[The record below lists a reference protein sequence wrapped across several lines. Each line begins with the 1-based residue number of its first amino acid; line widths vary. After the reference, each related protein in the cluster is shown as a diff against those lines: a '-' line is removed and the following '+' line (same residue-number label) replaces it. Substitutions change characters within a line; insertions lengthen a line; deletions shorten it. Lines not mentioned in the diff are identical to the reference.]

1 MKVNY
6 KQLIFVG
13 VLLSACSIRCISQ
26 AKLQAVKKV
35 KNNKDTFR
43 KEAFVGPQ
51 SNNTYVV
58 PTSQIINPAGKTIT
72 FPGRPVDVALNAHE
86 TILAVKNMSDVVFL
100 NAKNQSII
108 QTLELP
114 KGGNTFKGISWSPDD
129 KKVWITDNRGFLR
142 SAKMDE
148 RGLFAWDDT
157 IMLPGTDKKSSYP
170 GGLTIDKKTGLM
182 YVTLNRNNTLGV
194 VNLQTGK
201 LEAQIP
207 VGIAPY
213 AVVIKNDKAYVSNW
227 GGRLPKAGDMSAPS
241 SGSMVVIDTKTGIAS
256 TGTVSVINLSDR
268 KLITEIPVQL
278 HPCGMAMSPN
288 GALLYVA
295 NANSDN
301 VSVIDTKSDKVINTI
316 SSKPMDELPFGSA
329 PNDVAVSPDG
339 NRLYIADGA
348 DNLLAVIDLKTGKL
362 KGLIPTGWYPSAVI
376 LSADGKKLIV
386 VNMKGIGSRLPS
398 KKERVIN
405 YTPYFLTN
413 AYNTR
418 DQSGSVS
425 FIDVP
430 GAEALERF
438 TITAATNMRLPKI
451 TKELNLAGVKER
463 MVPVPT
469 QPGEKSLI
477 KHVIYIIKE
486 NRTYDQV
493 LGDMAQGNG
502 DSSLT
507 MFGRFVT
514 PNHHKLAEEFVLLDN
529 TYCNGVLSAEG
540 HNWTSQGYVTD
551 YLEKAFPSFVR
562 GYPWNG
568 NDPIVYAASGFIWD
582 YVIKAG
588 LKFRT
593 YGEFVNDEIIPAN
606 STWTDIYQDYI
617 TKANKIKIIATPT
630 VHTLQN
636 YYCPIYTGGPR
647 QINDQY
653 KADVFI
659 NELHAFEKNDSF
671 PNLMMLSLPN
681 NHTSGTQ
688 PDFPT
693 PRAMVADNDLALG
706 RIVEAVSKS
715 KFWKET
721 AIFVIEDDPQY
732 GLDHV
737 DGHRTISFCISPYTK
752 RKAVVSTHY
761 NQNSI
766 LRTIQLILGLPPM
779 SHLDLVA
786 MPMTDCFTSQP
797 DLTPYTPLQNNIP
810 LNEMNPKLSS
820 ISGKQLYWAK
830 KSMEMNLTE
839 NDDLDQEEEVV
850 LNRVLWH
857 SVKGYDVPYPK
868 AAKK

>member
-1 MKVNY
+1 MNEK
-6 KQLIFVG
+6 
-13 VLLSACSIRCISQ
+13 
-26 AKLQAVKKV
+26 
-35 KNNKDTFR
+35 
-43 KEAFVGPQ
+43 
-51 SNNTYVV
+51 
-58 PTSQIINPAGKTIT
+58 
-72 FPGRPVDVALNAHE
+72 
-86 TILAVKNMSDVVFL
+86 
-100 NAKNQSII
+100 
-108 QTLELP
+108 
-114 KGGNTFKGISWSPDD
+114 
-129 KKVWITDNRGFLR
+129 
-142 SAKMDE
+142 
-148 RGLFAWDDT
+148 GLFAWDDQ
-157 IMLPGTDKKSSYP
+157 ILLPGIDKDGPYP
-170 GGLTIDKKTGLM
+170 GGFAIDEKQGVI

-194 VNLQTGK
+194 VNINTGK
-201 LEAQIP
+201 LEAQIS

-213 AVVIKNDKAYVSNW
+213 SIVIRNNKAFVTNW
-227 GGRLPKAGDMSAPS
+227 GGRRPVAGDMSAPS
-241 SGSMVVIDTKTGIAS
+241 SGSLVVIDKKNGVAS
-256 TGTVSVINLSDR
+256 TGTVSVINLADR
-268 KLITEIPVQL
+268 KLITEIAVQL
-278 HPCGMAMSPN
+278 HPCGITLSPD
-288 GALLYVA
+288 GSMLYVA

-301 VSVIDTKSDKVINTI
+301 VSVIDTQSDKVIKTI
-316 SSKPMDELPFGSA
+316 SSKPMEELPFGSA
-329 PNDVAVSPDG
+329 PNDVAVAPDG
-339 NRLYIADGA
+339 NTLYIADGG
-348 DNLLAVIDLKTGKL
+348 DNLLAVIDLKKNKL
-362 KGLIPTGWYPSAVI
+362 KGLIPTGWYPSTVR
-376 LSADGKKLIV
+376 LSGDGKKLFV
-386 VNMKGIGSRLPS
+386 ANMKGIGSRQLGLR
-398 KKERVIN
+398 KKGHN
-405 YTPYFLTN
+405 SQ
-413 AYNTR
+413 
-418 DQSGSVS
+418 DHMGSVS
-425 FIDVP
+425 FINVP
-430 GAEALERF
+430 GADSLESY
-438 TITAATNMRLPKI
+438 TIKAAAYMRLPKI
-451 TKELNLAGVKER
+451 NQELNLARVKEK

-493 LGDMAQGNG
+493 LGDMPQGNG

-529 TYCNGVLSAEG
+529 TYCNGVKSAEG

-562 GYPWNG
+562 SYPWNG

-588 LKFRT
+588 LSFRT
-593 YGEFVNDEIIPAN
+593 YGEFVNDQIIPAN

-617 TKANKIKIIATPT
+617 TRANKIKIIATPT

-647 QINDQY
+647 EINDQY

-688 PDFPT
+688 PGFPT

-706 RIVEAVSKS
+706 KIVEAVSKS

-721 AIFVIEDDPQY
+721 AIFVIEDDPQN

-797 DLTPYTPLQNNIP
+797 DLTPYTSLPNNIP
-810 LNEMNPKLSS
+810 LNQMNPKLSS
-820 ISGKQLYWAK
+820 LSGRQLYWAK
-830 KSMEMNLTE
+830 KSMEMNLTK
-839 NDDLDQEEEVV
+839 NDDLDEREEVV
-850 LNRVLWH
+850 LNRILWH
-857 SVKGYDVPYPK
+857 SVKGYDVSYPD